1 MTDVP
6 KTLTVDGKTYSG
18 PEAMP
23 PEVRARYHQAMA
35 AKGFTPAP
43 GTKLR
48 FSAKLSFDGVEY
60 DSPDSMPP
68 DVRRIYDDA
77 VALISMQ
84 DLASTT
90 IKGEQA
96 VRDEIARQVGT
107 RRPSGGRVAWI
118 VIGLLALFLALIL
131 FKI

>member
-1 MTDVP
+1 MNDVP
-6 KTLTVDGKTYSG
+6 KTLSVDGKTYRS

-23 PEVRARYHQAMA
+23 PDVRALHDQAVA
-35 AKGFTPAP
+35 AKGSAPAP
-43 GTKLR
+43 ATQLKFSTKLN
-48 FSAKLSFDGVEY
+48 FDGVEY

-68 DVRRIYDDA
+68 DVRRVYDDA

-90 IKGEQA
+90 LKGEQA
-96 VRDEIARQVGT
+96 MRDEIARRAGGHRST
-107 RRPSGGRVAWI
+107 GRRFVWI
-118 VIGLLALFLALIL
+118 VIGLLAFFLALIL